1 MELPPYRP
9 RRSGQF
15 DCWQATPGEGMCQWR
30 ATLVSRQHTNV
41 RAQRR
46 EGSWLSALKGMSSL
60 GQTQGSP
67 PWGKVTFPSN
77 DWRVLNPE
85 PCKAPSTFSRW
96 SRGGRRGFWKIHYY
110 FSNLILSVPRKHLW
124 PSLYTRITTQ
134 RCRQDV
140 LILLGRGT
148 ASMQSL

>member
-1 MELPPYRP
+1 MELP